1 MEENGACVPTVCD
14 NLEELKDGECVCV
27 ANATRDP
34 ESGLCQCNENYE
46 QNQNACEP
54 QDCGMLGSFD
64 AESGQCV
71 CIEHAV
77 QDPETGR
84 CDKCEEN
91 YTSFAKPDAGLPL
104 ACYPPDTV
112 CNLGTWD
119 DDYAICR
126 CFPGA
131 HLTTA
136 NIWCE
141 CDDGKV
147 PNADKTG
154 CIPESCGQ
162 LEQEVDGE
170 CVCVSNATR
179 NSETGLC
186 QCNNGFENVNNT
198 CRIACGVLGVG
209 RDEDTGECICGPGAT
224 LGMTGACG
232 CPRGTTSQ
240 YLTFKVPVC
249 CTTNSRYDRECAA
262 SINKRESCVNN
273 YCACVDGYDPYDSR
287 CVESCGAFTDGR
299 NTDGSCKCVNGASLV
314 AGTNYCECNDGYL
327 PIYNPYSCL
336 EQAIVGGGDGGD
348 GGEGGDK
355 DPSTDVDKDPEITVP

>member
-64 AESGQCV
+64 AESQQCV

-104 ACYPPDTV
+104 ACYPYDTV

-179 NSETGLC
+179 DSETGLC

-198 CRIACGVLGVG
+198 CRIACGVLGIG

-240 YLTFKVPVC
+240 YQTFKVPVC

-262 SINKRESCVNN
+262 SINKHESCVND

-336 EQAIVGGGDGGD
+336 EQAIVGGGDGG
-348 GGEGGDK
+348 EGGDK
-355 DPSTDVDKDPEITVP
+355 DPSTDVDKDPVISIP